1 MAGLTMYAMK
11 PVFELDAALELPSC
25 MYSLPVIQSSVSIP
39 GLGVSDTGSCPPGAL
54 QALEARQD
62 TILARLERLKAEVAS
77 YKKSL
82 GLSGS
87 DVASTTSQVT
97 FLELLTIQK
106 LKLTHTGTDNNIS
119 QLSFPSIAP
128 SDSTSQRLS
137 KLRSSIAIIEAIFSE
152 KPSSNQRTVA
162 GPKSNAV

>member
-11 PVFELDAALELPSC
+11 PVFELDTALELPSC
-25 MYSLPVIQSSVSIP
+25 MYSLPVIQSSVNIP
-39 GLGVSDTGSCPPGAL
+39 GVSDTGSCPPGAL

-87 DVASTTSQVT
+87 EVASTTSQVT

-128 SDSTSQRLS
+128 SDSTLQRLS

-152 KPSSNQRTVA
+152 KPSSNQRIVT

>member
-11 PVFELDAALELPSC
+11 PVFELDAALEIPSC

-39 GLGVSDTGSCPPGAL
+39 GVSDTGSCPPGAL

-62 TILARLERLKAEVAS
+62 TILARLERLKAEVAA

-87 DVASTTSQVT
+87 EVASTTSQVT

-128 SDSTSQRLS
+128 SDSTLQRLS

-152 KPSSNQRTVA
+152 KPSSNQRIVT